1 MAGSNAFAFTG
12 TAFVPED
19 RDSTASMSV
28 RTSPTVFST
37 VSRVYT
43 LSEGVAATQVW
54 IGFPPVPTA
63 PTYRNER
70 TGTFPNLNNAIQ
82 VDWTCE
88 TSALIASFDV
98 FVKIGTGTYSI
109 AANVSSATRT
119 YNYGVI
125 PAGTT
130 YSFYVRANGV
140 SGLTTTSTESSTSLA
155 APGVVS
161 NLRETSI
168 SPSSLTWT
176 WDVTGGVYQK
186 FDIYRWNGSSYV
198 YNTTLNATESG
209 TSFTHTWSGLSE
221 RTSYSIRV
229 YGYNRNGHWSG
240 PVDDTATT
248 SNAAPSAPS
257 CSATATDVASE
268 PAGNTNTA
276 ASATRYFSVVV
287 DPSDDPIFAQVY
299 LEVSDN
305 GVNWSEVTSWID
317 NTNSKTH
324 NYAVTVTSTSTGVT
338 RYFRA
343 RQRDNQDLYSGYT
356 ESGAVTSDTLGSTYV
371 YNPVNEANGTLSNEY
386 VLGQNLGVTSWAVTS
401 TFGDN
406 VQDYGGDQAFDG
418 DQGKAWRSKSVT
430 NARIR
435 ITFPISGNWNNGI
448 SAIQFWPAAAY
459 TTYISLSADG
469 GSTWFGST
477 NTPGTGDPYVE
488 LIPSSSITPNQ
499 LNTID
504 ISPDRYK
511 IQNQVGL
518 NSYSWA
524 VRLEFTATTARTFE
538 VNQINVKQ
546 LTQNYRT
553 VDRSYYRYW

>member
-12 TAFVPED
+12 TAFVPTD
-19 RDSTASMSV
+19 RNSTASMSV

-43 LSEGVAATQVW
+43 LSAGVAATQVW
-54 IGFPPVPTA
+54 IGYPPVPTA

-70 TGTFPNLNNAIQ
+70 TGTFPNLNNSIW
-82 VDWTCE
+82 VDWTCD
-88 TSALIASFDV
+88 TSTLIASFDV
-98 FVKIGTGTYSI
+98 FVKIGAGTYSI
-109 AANVSSATRT
+109 AANVSAATRT

-125 PAGTT
+125 PADTT
-130 YSFYVRANGV
+130 YSFYIRANGV
-140 SGLTTTSTESSTSLA
+140 SGLNTTSTETSTSLA
-155 APGVVS
+155 APAAVS

-186 FDIYRWNGSSYV
+186 FDIYRYNGASYV

-209 TSFTHTWSGLSE
+209 TSFTHTWSSLSE
-221 RTSYSIRV
+221 RTAYYIRV

-240 PVDDTATT
+240 NLDDNATT
-248 SNAAPSAPS
+248 SNAAPDAPS

-268 PAGNTNTA
+268 PAGNTNTV
-276 ASATRYFSVVV
+276 ASATRYFSVTV
-287 DPSDDPIFAQVY
+287 DPSDDPIFAEVY
-299 LEVSDN
+299 LEVSSDN
-305 GVNWSEVTSWID
+305 VNWSDVTSWTD

-356 ESGAVTSDTLGSTYV
+356 ASGSVTSDTLGRTYV
-371 YNPVNEANGTLSNEY
+371 SSSYNQAFGTLFNDY
-386 VLGQNLGVTSWAVTS
+386 VLGQDLGVTSAAVTS
-401 TFGDN
+401 TKTPTISYDAA
-406 VQDYGGDQAFDG
+406 QAYDG
-418 DQGKAWRSKSVT
+418 NNSKAWVSTSVT

-435 ITFPISGNWNNGI
+435 LSFPIVGNWINGV
-448 SAIQFWPAAAY
+448 SAVQFWPATRY
-459 TTYISLSADG
+459 NTYVSLSNDNGATWL
-469 GSTWFGST
+469 GSST
-477 NTPGTGDPYVE
+477 TPGTGQNYVE
-488 LIPSSSITPNQ
+488 YIASTYINPNV

-504 ISPDRYK
+504 INPDRYA
-511 IQNQVGL
+511 INGVAGN
-518 NSYSWA
+518 NSYSWM
-524 VRLEFTATTARTFE
+524 VRLEFTSTTATEFQ

-546 LTQNYRT
+546 LRQFYETIDN
-553 VDRSYYRYW
+553 SYYRYW

>member
-12 TAFVPED
+12 TAFVPTD
-19 RDSTASMSV
+19 RNSTASMSV

-43 LSEGVAATQVW
+43 LSAGVAATQVW
-54 IGFPPVPTA
+54 IGYPPVPTA

-70 TGTFPNLNNAIQ
+70 TGTFPNLNNSIW
-82 VDWTCE
+82 VDWTCD
-88 TSALIASFDV
+88 TSTLIASFDV
-98 FVKIGTGTYSI
+98 FVKIGAGTYSV
-109 AANVSSATRT
+109 AANVSAATRT

-125 PAGTT
+125 PADTT
-130 YSFYVRANGV
+130 YSFYIRANGV
-140 SGLTTTSTESSTSLA
+140 SGLNTTSTETSTSLA
-155 APGVVS
+155 APAAVS

-186 FDIYRWNGSSYV
+186 FDIYRYNGASYV

-209 TSFTHTWSGLSE
+209 TSFTHTWSSLSE
-221 RTSYSIRV
+221 RTAYYIRV

-240 PVDDTATT
+240 NLDDVATT
-248 SNAAPSAPS
+248 SNAAPGAPS

-268 PAGNTNTA
+268 PAGNTNTVQ
-276 ASATRYFSVVV
+276 SATRYFSVTV
-287 DPSDDPIFAQVY
+287 DPSDDPIFAEVY
-299 LEVSDN
+299 LEVSSDN
-305 GVNWSEVTSWID
+305 VNWSAVTSWTD

-356 ESGAVTSDTLGSTYV
+356 ASGSVTSDTLGSTYV
-371 YNPVNEANGTLSNEY
+371 ASSYKEASGSLFNDY
-386 VLGQNLGVTSWAVTS
+386 VLGQDLGVTSSAVTS
-401 TFGDN
+401 TKTPTISYD
-406 VQDYGGDQAFDG
+406 VTQAYDG
-418 DQGKAWRSKSVT
+418 NNSKAWVSTSTT

-435 ITFPISGNWNNGI
+435 LSFPISGNWINGV
-448 SAIQFWPAAAY
+448 SAVQFWPATRY
-459 TTYISLSADG
+459 NTYVSLSNDNGATWL
-469 GSTWFGST
+469 GSGS
-477 NTPGTGDPYVE
+477 TPGTGQSYVE
-488 LIPSSSITPNQ
+488 YIASADISPNV

-504 ISPDRYK
+504 INPDRYA
-511 IQNQVGL
+511 INGVAGS
-518 NSYSWA
+518 NSYSWM
-524 VRLEFTATTARTFE
+524 VRLEFTSTTATEFQ

-546 LTQNYRT
+546 LRQNYKT
-553 VDRSYYRYW
+553 TDNSYYRYW

>member
-43 LSEGVAATQVW
+43 LSEGLAATQVW
-54 IGFPPVPTA
+54 VGFPPVPTA

-98 FVKIGTGTYSI
+98 FVKIGTGTYSL
-109 AANVSSATRT
+109 AANVTAETRT
-119 YNYGVI
+119 YNYGTI

-130 YSFYVRANGV
+130 YSFYVRANGI
-140 SGLTTTSTESSTSLA
+140 SGLTATSTESSTSLA

-221 RTSYSIRV
+221 RTTYYIRV
-229 YGYNRNGHWSG
+229 FGYNRNGHWSG
-240 PVDDTATT
+240 SVDDGATT

-257 CSATATDVASE
+257 CSATATASPSE
-268 PAGNTNTA
+268 PPGNTNTVN
-276 ASATRYFSVVV
+276 SVTRSFTVTV
-287 DPSDDPIFAQVY
+287 DPSDDPIFAEVY
-299 LEVSDN
+299 LEVSSDDA
-305 GVNWSEVTSWID
+305 NWSSVTSWTD

-324 NYAVTVTSTSTGVT
+324 TFNVTVGTSGVT

-356 ESGAVTSDTLGSTYV
+356 YSGAVTSNGSSSRFV
-371 YNPVNEANGTLSNEY
+371 PSSYNEGSGTLSNEY

-459 TTYISLSADG
+459 TTYVSLSADG

-488 LIPSSSITPNQ
+488 LIPSSSITPNA

-504 ISPDRYK
+504 INPDRYK
-511 IQNQVGL
+511 IQNQVGS

-553 VDRSYYRYW
+553 VDNSYTLYW

>member
-12 TAFVPED
+12 TAFVPTD
-19 RDSTASMSV
+19 RNSTASMSA
-28 RTSPTVFST
+28 RTSPTVFGT

-54 IGFPPVPTA
+54 VGFPPVPTA

-70 TGTFPNLNNAIQ
+70 TGTFPNLNNSIQ

-88 TSALIASFDV
+88 TSSLIASFDV
-98 FVKIGTGTYSI
+98 FVKIGTGTYSV
-109 AANVSSATRT
+109 AANVSAATRT

-125 PAGTT
+125 PADTT

-248 SNAAPSAPS
+248 SNAAPSAPTT
-257 CSATATDVASE
+257 CSAVAVASPSE
-268 PAGNTNTA
+268 PAGNTNTVN
-276 ASATRYFSVVV
+276 SVTRSFTVTV
-287 DPSDDPIFAQVY
+287 DPSDDPIFAEVY
-299 LEVSDN
+299 LEVSSDN
-305 GVNWSEVTSWID
+305 ANWSSVTSWTD

-324 NYAVTVTSTSTGVT
+324 TFNVTVGTTGAT

-343 RQRDNQDLYSGYT
+343 IQRDNQNLYSGYT
-356 ESGAVTSDTLGSTYV
+356 YSGAVTSNGSSSRFV
-371 YNPVNEANGTLSNEY
+371 PSSYNQGAGSLSNEY
-386 VLGQNLGVTSWAVTS
+386 VLGQNLGVTSWAVNS
-401 TFGDN
+401 TFNDD
-406 VQDYGGDQAFDG
+406 VQTYGGDQAFDG
-418 DQGKAWRSKSVT
+418 DNGKAWRSKSIT

-459 TTYISLSADG
+459 TTYVSLSANG
-469 GSTWFGST
+469 GSTWLGSGS
-477 NTPGTGDPYVE
+477 TPGTGDPYVE
-488 LIPSSSITPNQ
+488 LISSSNISPNV

-504 ISPDRYK
+504 INPDRYI
-511 IQNQVGL
+511 IQNTAGN

-524 VRLEFTATTARTFE
+524 VRLEFTSTTARTFE

-546 LTQNYRT
+546 LTQNYET
-553 VDRSYYRYW
+553 VNNSYTLYW